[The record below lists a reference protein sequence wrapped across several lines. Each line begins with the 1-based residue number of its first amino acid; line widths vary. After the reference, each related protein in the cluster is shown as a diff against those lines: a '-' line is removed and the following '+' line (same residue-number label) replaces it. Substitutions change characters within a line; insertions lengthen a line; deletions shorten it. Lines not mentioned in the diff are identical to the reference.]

1 MEAVYERKQ
10 IIAPSM
16 CDASGR
22 IGLSAAFALFQDVA
36 SEHAEELGVGFQD
49 MARRGAFW
57 LTVRTRVRFY
67 RRPALM
73 QAVDVRTWPAAPG
86 STRCD
91 RFYRMSD
98 QGQTLIEGR
107 TEWCVYDLAAK
118 AVRPLAEAG
127 FREGLVYSDAKAL
140 DAPYARFRHDFTD
153 GDRVAGYAV
162 RPSDVD
168 VGRHM
173 NNVAYLRLLAD
184 SFSVEEMERMRVQ
197 EMEILFCMP
206 CFEGEELDVLRRRT
220 QTGYE
225 FGVRRPDG
233 RYAALALMRM
243 EEETRVRSVLD

>member
-22 IGLSAAFALFQDVA
+22 IALSAAFALFQDVA

-57 LTVRTRVRFY
+57 LTVRTRVHFY

-91 RFYRMSD
+91 RFYRMSA

-127 FREGLVYSDAKAL
+127 FREGLVYSDEKAL

-153 GDRVAGYAV
+153 GDRVAGDAV

-184 SFSVEEMERMRVQ
+184 SFSVEEMERMRVE

-233 RYAALALMRM
+233 RYAALALMRL

>member
-1 MEAVYERKQ
+1 MEAVYERRQ

-22 IGLSAAFALFQDVA
+22 IGLSAAFALFQDIA
-36 SEHAEELGVGFQD
+36 SEHAEELGVGFAD
-49 MARRGAFW
+49 MVQRGAFW
-57 LTVRTRVRFY
+57 LTVRTRVHFY
-67 RRPALM
+67 RRAALM
-73 QAVDVRTWPAAPG
+73 QTVDVRTWPAAPG

-91 RFYRMSD
+91 RFYSMSA

-118 AVRPLAEAG
+118 AVRPLSEAG
-127 FREGLVYSDAKAL
+127 FREGLVYSGERVL

-153 GDRVAGYAV
+153 SDRVATFAV

-173 NNVAYLRLLAD
+173 NNVAYLRLLVD
-184 SFSVEEMERMRVQ
+184 SFSVDEMERMKVR

-220 QTGYE
+220 DDGYE

-233 RYAALALMRM
+233 RYAALALMRV
-243 EEETRVRSVLD
+243 EEK

>member
-22 IGLSAAFALFQDVA
+22 IALSAAFALFQDVA

-57 LTVRTRVRFY
+57 LTVRTRVHFY

-91 RFYRMSD
+91 RFYRMSA

-127 FREGLVYSDAKAL
+127 FREGLVYSDEKAL

-153 GDRVAGYAV
+153 GDRVAGDAV

-184 SFSVEEMERMRVQ
+184 SFSVEEMERMRV
-197 EMEILFCMP
+197 EELEILFCMP

-220 QTGYE
+220 DDGYE

-233 RYAALALMRM
+233 RYAALALMRV
-243 EEETRVRSVLD
+243 EEK

>member
-22 IGLSAAFALFQDVA
+22 IALSAAFALFQDVA

-57 LTVRTRVRFY
+57 LTVRTRVHFY

-91 RFYRMSD
+91 RFYRMSA

-127 FREGLVYSDAKAL
+127 FREGLVYSDEKAL

-153 GDRVAGYAV
+153 GDRVAGDAV

-184 SFSVEEMERMRVQ
+184 SFSVEEMERMRV
-197 EMEILFCMP
+197 EELEILFCMP

>member
-22 IGLSAAFALFQDVA
+22 IALSAAFALFQDVA

-57 LTVRTRVRFY
+57 LTVRTRVHFY
-67 RRPALM
+67 HRPALM

-91 RFYRMSD
+91 RFYRMSA

-127 FREGLVYSDAKAL
+127 FREGLVYSDEKAL

-153 GDRVAGYAV
+153 GDRVAGDAV

-184 SFSVEEMERMRVQ
+184 SFSVEEMERMRVE

>member
-22 IGLSAAFALFQDVA
+22 IALSAAFALFQDVA

-57 LTVRTRVRFY
+57 LTVRTRVHFY

-91 RFYRMSD
+91 RFYRMSA

-127 FREGLVYSDAKAL
+127 FREGLVYSDEKAL

-153 GDRVAGYAV
+153 GDRVAGDAV

-184 SFSVEEMERMRVQ
+184 SFSVEEMERMRVE

>member
-22 IGLSAAFALFQDVA
+22 IALSAAFALFQDVA

-57 LTVRTRVRFY
+57 LTVRTRVHFY

-91 RFYRMSD
+91 RFYRMSA

-127 FREGLVYSDAKAL
+127 FREGLV
-140 DAPYARFRHDFTD
+140 
-153 GDRVAGYAV
+153 
-162 RPSDVD
+162 
-168 VGRHM
+168 
-173 NNVAYLRLLAD
+173 
-184 SFSVEEMERMRVQ
+184 
-197 EMEILFCMP
+197 
-206 CFEGEELDVLRRRT
+206 
-220 QTGYE
+220 
-225 FGVRRPDG
+225 
-233 RYAALALMRM
+233 
-243 EEETRVRSVLD
+243 